1 MSSASEKRF
10 ETLCSVTLAVLAT
23 LLSII
28 DLAAGKFGDDELIAI
43 NEKAAAFQW
52 YQSKSIKEAVVEQQI
67 GLLQALTR
75 AGAIQPTAQGALA
88 QDLTS
93 IEGDLQRYKKEKA
106 EILKGSAAVGK
117 ENWVQERDGQLGQ
130 ITGALEW
137 QAEAERLGKAGD
149 TFDLSVLFL
158 QVSLVLGAISLVLD
172 QLRLRNLFY
181 GLMVFLGSVGTV
193 LGVLAWMGAAG

>member
-1 MSSASEKRF
+1 MSSDSERRF

-67 GLLQALTR
+67 GLLQALSR
-75 AGAIQPTAQGALA
+75 AGAIQPSAQGALA
-88 QDLTS
+88 QDLLS
-93 IEGDLQRYKKEKA
+93 VEEDLQRYKKEKA

-117 ENWVQERDGQLGQ
+117 DNWVQERDGQLGQ
-130 ITGALEW
+130 IKGALGW
-137 QAEAERLGKAGD
+137 QADADRLGLAGD
-149 TFDLSVLFL
+149 KFDLSVLFF
-158 QVSLVLGAISLVLD
+158 QVSLVLGAISLVLG
-172 QLRLRNLFY
+172 QVGLRNLFY
-181 GLMVFLGSVGTV
+181 GLMLVLGSVGTL
-193 LGVLAWMGAAG
+193 LGVWAWMGAAG